1 MKLTVCAVGRLKSG
15 PERDLLEKYR
25 RRITWALNIVEIEE
39 RRRLL
44 AAELKRRECA
54 LLEQAV
60 PTGCV
65 RVIMDER
72 GKSLTSR
79 EFADKLGNWRDQ
91 ARDVAFMI
99 GGPSGLD
106 SDLRQSAD
114 TTISFGAATWP
125 HQLARAMLVEQIYR
139 AQEILAGHPY
149 HRD

>member
-39 RRRLL
+39 RRRLI

-99 GGPSGLD
+99 GGAGGLD
-106 SDLRQSAD
+106 SELRQSAD
-114 TTISFGAATWP
+114 ATISFGAATWP

>member
-1 MKLTVCAVGRLKSG
+1 MKLTLCAVGRLKSG

-25 RRITWALNIVEIEE
+25 RRITWALNIVEVEE
-39 RRRLL
+39 RRKLR
-44 AAELKRRECA
+44 AAELKRRECV
-54 LLEQAV
+54 LLEQAL
-60 PTGCV
+60 PAGCV
-65 RVIMDER
+65 RVVMDER

-91 ARDVAFMI
+91 TRDVAFMI
-99 GGPSGLD
+99 GGPGGLD
-106 SDLRQSAD
+106 SDLQKSAD
-114 TTISFGAATWP
+114 ATISFGAATWP